1 MFLIKIIIII
11 LFYIPIEEDYGFI
24 NSINLGD
31 YINSINSINLGDYIN
46 SINLSYSINSINSIN
61 LSYSIN
67 SINLSYSINSINFI
81 DFQSLKQVQII
92 VFFVNQITHFI

>member
-67 SINLSYSINSINFI
+67 SINFI

>member
-11 LFYIPIEEDYGFI
+11 LFYIPIQEDYGFI

-67 SINLSYSINSINFI
+67 SINFI

>member
-1 MFLIKIIIII
+1 MIAKFKHLIFIMFLIKIIIII

-46 SINLSYSINSINSIN
+46 SINLSYSINSIN
-61 LSYSIN
+61 
-67 SINLSYSINSINFI
+67 FI
-81 DFQSLKQVQII
+81 DFQSLK
-92 VFFVNQITHFI
+92 

>member
-31 YINSINSINLGDYIN
+31 YINSIN
-46 SINLSYSINSINSIN
+46 LSYSINSINSIN
-61 LSYSIN
+61 LSY
-67 SINLSYSINSINFI
+67 YINSINFI
-81 DFQSLKQVQII
+81 DFQSLK
-92 VFFVNQITHFI
+92 